1 LIAFGV
7 GAVTEAD
14 ALLLGVGWGVA
25 VSVGSGA
32 SVVGFAVSVGDAGVP
47 VVVWALTTTPDGKVL
62 VVVLLVVL
70 LMVSVVVVEVPGS
83 VVPGA
88 VVGSGSDSGGAINGP
103 AVPVDCT
110 VPVDELSD
118 DVDSSAQATPCP
130 EAITV
135 PTPSATARRPTRP
148 T

>member
-1 LIAFGV
+1 M
-7 GAVTEAD
+7 T
-14 ALLLGVGWGVA
+14 

-32 SVVGFAVSVGDAGVP
+32 WVVGSAVAVGDAGVP
-47 VVVWALTTTPDGKVL
+47 VVVWALTTTPDGRVL

-70 LMVSVVVVEVPGS
+70 LMVSVVVVEVSDS
-83 VVPGA
+83 VVPG
-88 VVGSGSDSGGAINGP
+88 VVAGSGLDSGGAISGP

-110 VPVDELSD
+110 VPVDELSG

-130 EAITV
+130 VAIAV